1 MRYRYNRNCSCA
13 RCRAHGFMGPSVLI
27 TIGVLFLLDQIGH
40 AHWMGFDFTWP
51 ALLIVIG
58 LIKLLEHSASTYGH
72 IPREYNAT
80 LPPNPGQ
87 PIPPG
92 TPGYPGY
99 PNYPAYPGYPAQ
111 PQGPVVTPPAAP
123 PAGFIAPGSSVKGPD
138 DREAHNG

>member
-1 MRYRYNRNCSCA
+1 MRYRYNKYCSCA
-13 RCRAHGFMGPSVLI
+13 RCRAHGFTAPAVLI
-27 TIGVLFLLDQIGH
+27 TLGVLFLLDQMGH

-58 LIKLLEHSASTYGH
+58 LIKLLEHSASIYGH

-92 TPGYPGY
+92 ASGYPGY
-99 PNYPAYPGYPAQ
+99 QGYPPQ
-111 PQGPVVTPPAAP
+111 PQAPIVTPQPNAP
-123 PAGFIAPGSSVKGPD
+123 SGFITPDSQAVRPD
-138 DREAHNG
+138 DKEVRNG